1 MRSSKGFPMNKK
13 IIQRAAIILGALAV
27 AALGIQNPAGAAID
41 AKLLAGMKARAI
53 GPAAAS
59 GRIAA
64 IDAVITNPNTIY
76 VGTATGGVWK
86 TTNGGLTWDPIFD
99 DQDYASIGA
108 VAIYQASP
116 DIVWVGTGEG
126 NTRNSTSIGGG
137 IYKTVDGGKTWTR
150 MGLEGTER
158 INRIA
163 LHPTNPDIAYAAA
176 LGPLWGDGEERGVYK
191 TTNGGE
197 TWEKLLYVDQTTGAT
212 DVKMDPVDPNKLYAA
227 MWQFRRWPY
236 NFESG
241 GPGSGLYVSKDGGK
255 SWIQKTEEDGLPKGE
270 LGRMV
275 IAIAHSQPKTVY
287 ALVEAK
293 KSALLRSDDGG
304 ETWKTINTHFNIANR
319 PFYYSEILVDPRD
332 PDTIYNIFT
341 FVSRSID
348 GGKKFDRLPAI
359 ACCAAS
365 NTLHIDNHSLWINP
379 ADPLHLILG
388 NDGGIGISHDRGE
401 TFRFVQNLPVS
412 QFYHINVDNDLPYN
426 IYGGLQDNGSW
437 RGPSEVWNSGGIRS
451 VHWQEIGFGDGFD
464 AFADPEDP
472 MRGYAMSQGGFLFRW
487 NLRNGEGEMIRP
499 AAPEPGVELRF
510 NWNSG
515 IAQDPFNA
523 ATIYY
528 GSQFVHKSTDRG
540 DTWTTISGDLTS
552 NNPDWQIYKESGGLT
567 PDVTAAENFTTIVA
581 IAPSAVQEGVIWVGT
596 DDGRIHVT
604 QNGGQT
610 WTSVEDRLKGV
621 PKNTWVPHIEPSPHD
636 ASVAYVVF
644 DNHRRG
650 DMNSYVFKVEN
661 FGRKWTPLASD
672 VVKGYA
678 LSIQQDH
685 VDSNLL
691 FLGTELGLFVSLNG
705 GQEWFKW
712 TAGVPTVSVMDL
724 AIQARENDLVL
735 GTHGRSVF
743 VIDDYSALRGL
754 GEADFSERLKLLSV
768 TGGIQYN
775 STRAPS
781 TRFWGNGAFTGP
793 NPPRGVVLTV
803 MASGDDLKHPDADA
817 ERTRKIARRTAT
829 EKAEE
834 AETAEKPKEKPESKP
849 GQATVEVRD
858 SSGEVIRTFKT
869 TLKQGVNR
877 IVWGFQADGARRM
890 PSATP
895 PTSDTLPAGFEVP
908 PGSYK
913 LTVKFDGQELEAEA
927 RITADPRTGT
937 SQADLEN
944 QFAVAMHLRDLSNA
958 ASNSVHRIVDA
969 KKDIGAIKGLA
980 NKAIK
985 KQKAN
990 GVEETE
996 PTETT
1001 EEAEE
1006 AEESKDPL
1014 KAIVEKAGEL
1024 EKRLDELELKFRV
1037 KPETKGFVF
1046 DDDKVSNRI
1055 GFAFFHVAFRYG
1067 APTATSLAYVR
1078 AAEDTLAPALD
1089 EVNAFFEADIAE
1101 FRSMVEVA
1109 DLSLLPLTDPV
1120 ALPGTD

>member
-1 MRSSKGFPMNKK
+1 MNKR
-13 IIQRAAIILGALAV
+13 IIKRAAIIVGALVV
-27 AALGIQNPAGAAID
+27 AAIGFQSPTSAAID

-53 GPAAAS
+53 GPAATS

-64 IDAVITNPNTIY
+64 IDAVVSDPNTIY
-76 VGTATGGVWK
+76 AGTATGGVWK
-86 TTNGGLTWDPIFD
+86 TKNGGLTWDPIFD

-108 VAIYQASP
+108 VTIYQASP

-137 IYKTVDGGKTWTR
+137 IYKTVDGGKSWTK

-163 LHPTNPDIAYAAA
+163 LHPSNPDIAYVAA
-176 LGPLWGDGEERGVYK
+176 LGPLWGDGEDRGVYK
-191 TTNGGE
+191 TSDGGE

-255 SWIQKTEEDGLPKGE
+255 SWTQKTEEDGLPKGE

-275 IAIAHSQPKTVY
+275 IAIAQSQPKTVY

-304 ETWKTINTHFNIANR
+304 ETWRTVNTHFNIANR
-319 PFYYSEILVDPRD
+319 PFYYTEILVDPED
-332 PDTIYNIFT
+332 PDTLYNIFT

-348 GGKKFDRLPAI
+348 GGKKFDRLASV
-359 ACCAAS
+359 ACCATS

-379 ADPLHLILG
+379 ADPTHLILG
-388 NDGGIGISHDRGE
+388 NDGGIGISRDRGA
-401 TFRFVQNLPVS
+401 TFRFVQNLPLS
-412 QFYHINVDNDLPYN
+412 QFYHISVDNDQPYN

-499 AAPEPGVELRF
+499 AASGPEIELRF

-528 GSQFVHKSTDRG
+528 GSQFVHKSSDRG
-540 DTWTTISGDLTS
+540 DTWTTISDDLTT

-567 PDVTAAENFTTIVA
+567 PDVTAAENYTSIVA

-604 QNGGQT
+604 QDGGQT
-610 WTSVEDRLKGV
+610 WNSLEERVRGV

-636 ASVAYVVF
+636 ASVAYIVF

-650 DMNSYVFKVEN
+650 DMNSYVYKVEN
-661 FGRKWTPLASD
+661 FGRKWTSLASD

-685 VDSNLL
+685 VDPSLL
-691 FLGTELGLFVSLNG
+691 FLGTELGLFVSING
-705 GQEWFKW
+705 GAEWFKW

-724 AIQARENDLVL
+724 AIQARESDLVL

-754 GEADFSERLKLLSV
+754 GEADFEQRLKLLSV
-768 TGGIQYN
+768 TDGLQYN
-775 STRAPS
+775 SSRAPS
-781 TRFWGNGAFTGP
+781 TRFWGNGAFAGP

-803 MASGDDLKHPDADA
+803 MASGDDLEHPDADA
-817 ERTRKIARRTAT
+817 ERSRKIARRTAT
-829 EKAEE
+829 EEPEKD
-834 AETAEKPKEKPESKP
+834 EKPNGKP
-849 GQATVEVRD
+849 GKATVEVRD
-858 SSGEVIRTFKT
+858 ASGEVIRTFKT

-877 IVWGFQADGARRM
+877 IVWGFQADGARPM
-890 PSATP
+890 PAATP
-895 PTSDTLPAGFEVP
+895 PSSDTLPPGFEVP
-908 PGSYK
+908 PGTYK

-937 SQADLEN
+937 DQADLES
-944 QFAVAMHLRDLSNA
+944 QFAVAMHLRDMSNA
-958 ASNSVHRIVDA
+958 ASNSVHRIIEA
-969 KKDIGAIKGLA
+969 KKDVAAIKGLA
-980 NKAIK
+980 NKAMK
-985 KQKAN
+985 RQKADRAKE
-990 GVEETE
+990 VE
-996 PTETT
+996 PPAAAT
-1001 EEAEE
+1001 EEPEE
-1006 AEESKDPL
+1006 HKDPL

-1024 EKRLDELELKFRV
+1024 EKRLDELELNFRV

-1046 DDDKVSNRI
+1046 NDDKVANKI
-1055 GFAFFHVAFRYG
+1055 GLAFFHVAFRYG
-1067 APTATSLAYVR
+1067 APSTTSLAYVT
-1078 AAEDTLAPALD
+1078 AAEESLAPALE
-1089 EVNAFFEADIAE
+1089 EVNAFFVGDIAE
-1101 FRSMVEVA
+1101 FRTMVEA
-1109 DLSLLPLTDPV
+1109 AGLNLLPVSEPV
-1120 ALPGTD
+1120 AMPGAD